1 MGRCKPSEH
10 AGRLPDAADDL
21 PAGDPAI
28 PLYHEIRFQIAVG
41 VVVGCWI
48 GLFIGMSIEYI
59 VARMLEAHCLQPLHE
74 LPFIQQ
80 FERIK
85 SKWPA
90 SYICDKFSDAVFT
103 ICMIRNYGA
112 KK

>member
-1 MGRCKPSEH
+1 MGRCKASEH
-10 AGRLPDAADDL
+10 AVKPPDPAEL
-21 PAGDPAI
+21 PAGDPVI
-28 PLYHEIRFQIAVG
+28 PFYHDIRFQMGAA
-41 VVVGCWI
+41 VVVGMWL
-48 GLFIGMSIEYI
+48 GLLIGMSIEFAT
-59 VARMLEAHCLQPLHE
+59 ARMLEAHCLQPLHE

-80 FERIK
+80 FEQIK

-90 SYICDKFSDAVFT
+90 SYICDKFRDAVFT